1 MNLFRRPGRP
11 LLVVASLAVAVAVV
25 ACGGGTTGDTTAD
38 SGNGPNINT
47 PNIGTTANN
56 PPVEPTTVPER
67 PAPPG
72 PGGISVPLVG
82 LPVGGGTSPEGEA
95 RQCVTADWL
104 GSAIPAGMSVE
115 VRAVQFDTQGVF
127 SVDHSVSGCDGRRDC
142 YKFVYDANSSNAQGC
157 SVAVVTTGTR
167 GASTGVTLA
176 GAALCPRAPKKECD
190 SFRQTIKGQ
199 RLVTLVQ
206 PTTSPPSASDTSSP
220 TSTGDNSLPTA
231 TS

>member
-25 ACGGGTTGDTTAD
+25 
-38 SGNGPNINT
+38 
-47 PNIGTTANN
+47 
-56 PPVEPTTVPER
+56 
-67 PAPPG
+67 
-72 PGGISVPLVG
+72 
-82 LPVGGGTSPEGEA
+82 PVGGGTSPEGEA

-206 PTTSPPSASDTSSP
+206 PMTSPPSASDTSSP
-220 TSTGDNSLPTA
+220 TST
-231 TS
+231 